1 MNLPMSCE
9 CSGVFEFLTGLNIG
23 LLLMNIGAVGMYHI
37 RPLFWNTNGKKEVV
51 ATEIYEQDDATEN
64 EGEEYSYFS

>member
-23 LLLMNIGAVGMYHI
+23 LLLMNIGVVGLYNT
-37 RPLFWNTNGKKEVV
+37 RALFWDTNGNKGDVS
-51 ATEIYEQDDATEN
+51 TEPYEQDDAAEN